1 MDLTKS
7 ESGHVSQNFC
17 FSIRWDLWVMY
28 CIPMRLGHKSPT
40 HYYSCLGGTG
50 TDLTKSAPGLVMP
63 SLCFCI
69 RWELRVR
76 KCIPVC
82 LRQEVDTLFFMLW
95 SDRYRF
101 HKNHAGTLYAKLVF
115 LHPVGYAGHIVH
127 SDASGSRNVNTLF
140 TCSGGTS
147 TDRTKA
153 QWNMLRR
160 ICVFASNMIY
170 GSRSALR
177 CIPGVKHQR
186 NIFHARVGAVQISQ
200 NALQDMLC

>member
-1 MDLTKS
+1 V
-7 ESGHVSQNFC
+7 GHVLHSDASGAQITDALLFMLG
-17 FSIRWDLWVMY
+17 WDRYGFDKKCSRTCYAELVFLHPVGAAGQEMY
-28 CIPMRLGHKSPT
+28 SGVSEAGK
-40 HYYSCLGGTG
+40 
-50 TDLTKSAPGLVMP
+50 
-63 SLCFCI
+63 
-69 RWELRVR
+69 
-76 KCIPVC
+76 
-82 LRQEVDTLFFMLW
+82 VDTLFFMLW
-95 SDRYRF
+95 WDRYRF
-101 HKNHAGTLYAKLVF
+101 HKNHAGTHYAKLVF